1 MAELQRNFLQGIMN
15 SDVDP
20 HFLPDGQYVYAS
32 NIAVVDSD
40 ISRVGVAHNY
50 LGNLLADGTI
60 GLVNAKCIGAI
71 AVDARNLIYW
81 FVTSDF
87 ADAIY
92 EYNSTEGD
100 TTIVLKATKTTPLG
114 RTILNFSNDYLI
126 TGVNYLNGMLFWTD
140 NLNPP
145 RKINVDTCKNYSVNG
160 FTQDDINVI
169 VKPPLKAPSIGL
181 SNTVGQSNFLENK
194 FLYFS
199 YRYKYADN
207 EYSAIAPFSPVAFS
221 PKPYNYDYG
230 VSENKSMTNQFNTA
244 TITYDKGGVNVKEI
258 QLIYR
263 DSSSIN
269 AYIIDSVSRSS
280 LSASQNQT
288 YTFKNDKVYTILPS
302 DQIIRLFDNVPLK
315 AKAQDL
321 VGNRLVYGN
330 YTQFFD
336 LVDCETSPI
345 NPVYSLSVT
354 TTDVTP
360 DLPQR
365 TFKSNRSYEIGIEY
379 LDEYGRLST
388 AVVSPTNTVFIP
400 AANAT
405 KSNNIRVTIDKSFAA
420 PCFATA
426 YRFILKENRQNYY
439 NVFPLTY
446 FTEGNFKWF
455 LINQADQ
462 DKISVGSY
470 LYLKNSTNPLLEE
483 QFKVLDIES
492 KNANFLN
499 DSNYQPAGIYFKL
512 KVPNSYLPFV
522 FTYNGNSTRTTV
534 SSVLTNAFSVAERS
548 IFYGTGLNNMIT
560 SNSNIYTVATSI
572 PDRPSVDIRF
582 YVEIDSVGATD
593 TFQYY
598 AMVDGKGKIKIS
610 TASIPITANVDQTLT
625 FQGTILNSTF
635 SSYNATLSCNIRF
648 STATGHSVGDYW
660 VVNCRAGSNP
670 NNVPSVVNIFGGL
683 SGFTSGGVAYA
694 TMPGWNVNSSNNS
707 DRPIYPGAIL
717 KLTVRYSATGTEMS
731 KQFISSGTYANIEE
745 WFIEDGAFTGVSILD
760 DGAKYVFF
768 RRVTAYPTSTSNPSA
783 SQGGSISSATLIE
796 PVAMIIGREY
806 VDSSSTYM
814 YASLSVA
821 QQEIPTLFETAA
833 SEASQDIYYELTNT
847 FPIINGAHQGNTTN
861 QVLNVTNGVTDLNK
875 ISVPYPNRDFNA
887 FTFGNGVESDRIR
900 DAWNAS
906 EMQFSPRANAVVENY
921 GEQIITQGL
930 TYSGVYVQNTALNG
944 LNEFNLGNG
953 NFKYLDLSFGS
964 IQKLHARDTDL
975 VVFQEDKVSKVL
987 YGKNLLSDSAGGGT
1001 IASIPEVLGTQ
1012 IAYVGEYG
1020 IAFNPESFAKWGND
1034 LYFADPRQGSI
1045 LSLGYNGINE
1055 ISSQGMKGWFKNNL
1069 NTSSVKLGAF
1079 DPYNEHYTLFI
1090 NNDEKVDSCYMY
1102 VPKSYLEFGTTTVT
1116 KAFQIIS
1123 NTEWYI
1129 DPVGFDWINI
1139 STRYG
1144 YGNTIVYVTVTGSSI
1159 QRSVTLLVHGCQVTD
1174 SVIIYQ
1180 NIVPSTT
1187 TTTAGP
1193 GTTTTTTSTTTTSG
1207 PTTTT
1212 TLGPSTTTTTTIPPL
1227 FAYYYATMY
1236 DCFDCRTPLEY
1247 DVVVKFPLGSV
1258 VIPNRHYISSATG
1271 YNYRITG
1278 DASFGQYAE
1287 LLGTTP
1293 YNTCALACSAITTT
1307 TNAPTTTT
1315 LAPTT
1320 TTTTLAPTTTTT
1332 TLAPTTTTT
1341 TTAGPTTT
1349 TTAGPTTTT
1358 TTLAPTTTTTS
1369 TTTTAAPTTT
1379 TTTTT
1384 AAPTTTTTTTA
1395 APTTTTTT
1403 LAPVLYDYYFSVK
1416 YDCSDCGTP
1425 LEEDVVVKFVQGSVI
1440 IPRRHY
1446 ISNTTGYNYLIT
1458 GEASY
1463 DQYAD
1468 LLQNVPYTSCS
1479 AACFGTTTTTTESPT
1494 TTTTAGPTTT
1504 TTTTTTTTAAPTTT
1518 TTTLPPTTTTTTTTT
1533 TTLPPTTTT
1542 TTTTTA
1548 APQPGVGSSI
1558 YYTLT

>member
-1 MAELQRNFLQGIMN
+1 MIELQRNFLQGIMN

-40 ISRVGVAHNY
+40 VSRVGVAHNY
-50 LGNLLADGTI
+50 LGNTLADGTI

-100 TTIVLKATKTTPLG
+100 TTVVLKATRSTPLG

-145 RKINVDTCKNYSVNG
+145 RKINVDTCKNYNVDG
-160 FTQDDINVI
+160 FTEEDINVI
-169 VKPPLKAPSIGL
+169 VKPPLKAPSISL
-181 SNTVGQSNFLENK
+181 SNTAGQSNFLENK

-221 PKPYNYDYG
+221 PRPYNYDYG
-230 VSENKSMTNQFNTA
+230 VSENKSMTNLFNTA

-269 AYIIDSVSRSS
+269 AYIIDSITRSS
-280 LSASQNQT
+280 LSSSQNQT
-288 YTFKNDKVYTILPS
+288 YTFKNDKVYTILPP
-302 DQIIRLFDNVPLK
+302 DEIIRLFDNVPLK

-360 DLPQR
+360 DAPQR
-365 TFKSNRSYEIGIEY
+365 TFKSNRSYEVGIEY

-388 AVVSPTNTVFIP
+388 AVVSPTNTVFVP

-426 YRFILKENRQNYY
+426 YRFVLKENRQNYY

-470 LYLKNSTNPLLEE
+470 LYLKNSTNPALDT

-499 DSNYQPAGIYFKL
+499 DSNYQPAGVYFKL

-534 SSVLTNAFSVAERS
+534 SNVLTNVFSVAENA
-548 IFYGTGLNNMIT
+548 IFYGTGLNNMTT
-560 SNSNIYTVATSI
+560 SNGNIYTVTTDI

-582 YVEIDSVGATD
+582 YVEIDSVGTTD
-593 TFQYY
+593 TFQLY

-610 TASIPITANVDQTLT
+610 TTSIPITANVNQTLT
-625 FQGTILNSTF
+625 YQGVILNSTF
-635 SSYNATLSCNIRF
+635 TPYNATLSCQIRF
-648 STATGHSVGDYW
+648 ATATGHAVGDYW
-660 VVNCRAGSNP
+660 VVNCRGGLQP

-683 SGFTSGGVAYA
+683 SGFTSGGVTYV

-717 KLTVRYSATGTEMS
+717 KFTVKYSATGTEMS
-731 KQFISSGTYANIEE
+731 KQFISSGSYANIEE
-745 WFIEDGAFTGVSILD
+745 WFIEDGAWTGINILD
-760 DGAKYVFF
+760 KGAKFVFF
-768 RRVTAYPTSTSNPSA
+768 RRVTSYPTNTLNPSA
-783 SQGGSISSATLIE
+783 SQGTSISSATLIE
-796 PVAMIIGREY
+796 PVAMIVGREY
-806 VDSSSTYM
+806 VDTSSTYM
-814 YASLSVA
+814 FASLSVN
-821 QQEIPTLFETAA
+821 QQEIPTLFETEA
-833 SEASQDIYYELTNT
+833 SETSQDVYYELTNT
-847 FPIINGAHQGNTTN
+847 FPIVNGAHQANVTN
-861 QVLNVTNGVTDLNK
+861 QVLNQTNGIVDLNRPF
-875 ISVPYPNRDFNA
+875 VAYPNRDFNA
-887 FTFGNGVESDRIR
+887 FSFGNGVESDRIR
-900 DAWNAS
+900 DAWNAP
-906 EMQFSPRANAVVENY
+906 EMQFSPRANAVIENY
-921 GEQIITQGL
+921 GQQIISQGL

-987 YGKNLLSDSAGGGT
+987 YGKNLLSDSVGGGT

-1045 LSLGYNGINE
+1045 LSLGFNGINE

-1069 NTSSVKLGAF
+1069 TTSSVKLGAF
-1079 DPYNEHYTLFI
+1079 DPFNEHYTLFI
-1090 NNDEKVDSCYMY
+1090 NNDEKVDACYMY
-1102 VPKSYLEFGTTTVT
+1102 VPKAYLEFGETTVT

-1144 YGNTIVYVTVTGSSI
+1144 YGNTIVYVTVTGSTA
-1159 QRSVTLLVHGCQVTD
+1159 QRSVTLLVHGCQSTD

-1180 NIVPSTT
+1180 NIAPVTT

-1193 GTTTTTTSTTTTSG
+1193 GTTTTTTTTAAPTTTTTTTSG

-1212 TLGPSTTTTTTIPPL
+1212 TTTTTAAPL
-1227 FAYYYATMY
+1227 YSYYYGTMY
-1236 DCFDCRTPLEY
+1236 DCVDCGTPLEY
-1247 DVVVKFPLGSV
+1247 DVVVKFPINAV
-1258 VIPNRHYISSATG
+1258 IIPNRHYVSTDTG
-1271 YNYRITG
+1271 RNYRITG
-1278 DASFGQYAE
+1278 EAAYGQYAD
-1287 LLGTTP
+1287 LL
-1293 YNTCALACSAITTT
+1293 NTVAYTSCSAAC
-1307 TNAPTTTT
+1307 N
-1315 LAPTT
+1315 APTT
-1320 TTTTLAPTTTTT
+1320 TTTTVAPTTTTTSTTTTAAPTTTTTSTTTTAAPTTTTTTTAAPTTTTTTTTAAPTTTTTSTTTTTTTTTSTTTTTTPPVLYDYYFGTMYDCVDCGTPLEEDVVVKFPQGSLVIPNRHYVSYITGRNYRITGEASFDQYADLLDATPYTSCSTACFGTTTTT

-1349 TTAGPTTTT
+1349 TT
-1358 TTLAPTTTTTS
+1358 
-1369 TTTTAAPTTT
+1369 TAAPTTT

-1384 AAPTTTTTTTA
+1384 VAPTTTTT
-1395 APTTTTTT
+1395 
-1403 LAPVLYDYYFSVK
+1403 S
-1416 YDCSDCGTP
+1416 
-1425 LEEDVVVKFVQGSVI
+1425 
-1440 IPRRHY
+1440 
-1446 ISNTTGYNYLIT
+1446 
-1458 GEASY
+1458 
-1463 DQYAD
+1463 
-1468 LLQNVPYTSCS
+1468 
-1479 AACFGTTTTTTESPT
+1479 
-1494 TTTTAGPTTT
+1494 
-1504 TTTTTTTTAAPTTT
+1504 
-1518 TTTLPPTTTTTTTTT
+1518 
-1533 TTLPPTTTT
+1533 TTTT